1 MTAENL
7 ESVKRRV
14 QKLLAIAEH
23 ERSDPNEAAAAAGM
37 AEKIMRKYQL
47 DYADV
52 IMAALKKGD
61 DLSTEDIVCT
71 AKTNGTKTRTV
82 SPWVGMLAVAVAEL
96 NECGCKMG
104 WTPYIEACVRFF
116 GYTADVQLATWTL
129 GYLVETTNRLCN
141 EYKKTDEYAAGGRR
155 VLNGYRQGVSIGI
168 TQSLRRLAAAK
179 KNDVQTSTGTSL
191 MVVKQD
197 AIADAIA
204 AKYGEFKTR
213 VAKSKVSRG
222 DSFFQGLEDGR
233 KVNVSQT
240 PLTSATNPLLS

>member
-61 DLSTEDIVCT
+61 DLSTADIVCT
-71 AKTNGTKTRTV
+71 AKTNGTKTKTV
-82 SPWVGMLAVAVAEL
+82 SPWVGMLAVAVANL
-96 NECGCKMG
+96 NECGCKAG
-104 WTPYIEACVRFF
+104 WTETSEACVRFF
-116 GYTADVQLATWTL
+116 GYTADVQLSSWTL

-141 EYKKTDEYAAGGRR
+141 EYKKTEDYAIGGRQ

-168 TQSLRRLAAAK
+168 VQSLKALTKAK
-179 KNDVQTSTGTSL
+179 KAEIQTSTGTSL

-197 AIADAIA
+197 AIA

-213 VAKSKVSRG
+213 AAKSNVSRG
-222 DSFFQGLEDGR
+222 ESFFHGLQDGR
-233 KVNVSQT
+233 QVNVSQR
-240 PLTSATNPLLS
+240 PLTSVKAAQLS

>member
-1 MTAENL
+1 MSTEDL

-47 DYADV
+47 DYAEV
-52 IMAALKKGD
+52 IMTALKKGD

-71 AKTNGTKTRTV
+71 AKTNGTKTKVV
-82 SPWVGMLAVAVAEL
+82 SPWVGMIAVAIAEL

-104 WTPYIEACVRFF
+104 WTPNFEACVRFF
-116 GYTADVQLATWTL
+116 GFTADVQLATWTL

-141 EYKKTDEYAAGGRR
+141 EYKKTEEYLIGGRR

-168 TQSLRRLAAAK
+168 TQSLRKLASAK
-179 KNDVQTSTGTSL
+179 KQEVRTGTGTSL

-197 AIADAIA
+197 AIA

-213 VAKSKVSRG
+213 TAKSKVSRG
-222 DSFFQGLEDGR
+222 DSFFQGLSDGR
-233 KVNVSQT
+233 QVNVSQH
-240 PLTSATNPLLS
+240 PLTSTATVRLT

>member
-71 AKTNGTKTRTV
+71 AKTNGTKTKTV

-104 WTPYIEACVRFF
+104 WTSDNEACIRFF

-141 EYKKTDEYAAGGRR
+141 EYKKTEGYLTGGRR
-155 VLNGYRQGVSIGI
+155 VLNSYRHGVSIGI
-168 TQSLRRLAAAK
+168 TQSLRALAAAK
-179 KNDVQTSTGTSL
+179 TTEVQTSTGTSL
-191 MVVKQD
+191 MVVKQA
-197 AIADAIA
+197 AIAE
-204 AKYGEFKTR
+204 KYGKFETRLTKT
-213 VAKSKVSRG
+213 KVSRG
-222 DSFFQGLEDGR
+222 DSFFHGLADGR
-233 KVNVSQT
+233 KVNVDQH
-240 PLTSATNPLLS
+240 PLTSTATVRLA

>member
-1 MTAENL
+1 MTTENL

-71 AKTNGTKTRTV
+71 AKTNGTKTKTV

-96 NECGCKMG
+96 NECGCKIG
-104 WTPYIEACVRFF
+104 RTSNDEACVRFF
-116 GYTADVQLATWTL
+116 GFTADVQLATWTL

-141 EYKKTDEYAAGGRR
+141 EYKKTEEYLAGGRR
-155 VLNGYRQGVSIGI
+155 VLNSYRQGVSIGI
-168 TQSLRRLAAAK
+168 TQSVRNLAGAK
-179 KNDVQTSTGTSL
+179 KDEVRTGTGTSL

-197 AIADAIA
+197 AIA

-213 VAKSKVSRG
+213 PVASKVSRG
-222 DSFFQGLEDGR
+222 DSFFDGLSDGR
-233 KVNVSQT
+233 KVNISQH
-240 PLTSATNPLLS
+240 PLTSTASVWLT

>member
-1 MTAENL
+1 MTTENL
-7 ESVKRRV
+7 ESVVRRV

-47 DYADV
+47 DYAEV

-61 DLSTEDIVCT
+61 DLSTADIVCT
-71 AKTNGTKTRTV
+71 AKTNGTKVRSV
-82 SPWVGMLAVAVAEL
+82 PEWVGMLAVAVANL

-104 WTPYIEACVRFF
+104 WTENVEACVRFF
-116 GYTADVQLATWTL
+116 GYTADVQLSSWML

-141 EYKKTDEYAAGGRR
+141 EYKKSEGYAIGGRR
-155 VLNGYRQGVSIGI
+155 VLNDYRQGVSIGI
-168 TQSLRRLAAAK
+168 VQSLRALINVK
-179 KNDVQTSTGTSL
+179 KAEAQTSTGTSL

-197 AIADAIA
+197 AIV

-213 VAKSKVSRG
+213 TCKSQVSQG
-222 DSFFQGLEDGR
+222 ESFSHGLRDGR
-233 KVNVSQT
+233 QVNVSQR
-240 PLTSATNPLLS
+240 PLTSTVRAQLS

>member
-23 ERSDPNEAAAAAGM
+23 ERSNPNEAAAAAGM

-47 DYADV
+47 DCADV

-71 AKTNGTKTRTV
+71 AKTNGTKTKTV
-82 SPWVGMLAVAVAEL
+82 SLWVGMLAVAVAEL
-96 NECGCKMG
+96 NECGCKEG
-104 WTPYIEACVRFF
+104 WTSDFEACVRFF
-116 GYTADVQLATWTL
+116 GYTADVQLASWTL

-141 EYKKTDEYAAGGRR
+141 EYKKTEEYLVGGRR
-155 VLNGYRQGVSIGI
+155 VLNAYRQGVSIGI
-168 TQSLRRLAAAK
+168 TQSLKKLAAMK
-179 KNDVQTSTGTSL
+179 TTEVQTSTGTSL
-191 MVVKQD
+191 MVVKQG
-197 AIADAIA
+197 AIA

-213 VAKSKVSRG
+213 STKTKVNRG
-222 DSFFQGLEDGR
+222 ASFFCGLEDGR
-233 KVNVSQT
+233 KVNVDQR
-240 PLTSATNPLLS
+240 PLTASATPQLS

>member
-71 AKTNGTKTRTV
+71 AKTNGTKTKVV
-82 SPWVGMLAVAVAEL
+82 STWVGMIAVAVAEL
-96 NECGCKMG
+96 TECGCRAS
-104 WTPYIEACVRFF
+104 WTEEFEACVRFF
-116 GYTADVQLATWTL
+116 GYTADVQLASWML
-129 GYLVETTNRLCN
+129 GYLVATTNRLCD
-141 EYKKTDEYAAGGRR
+141 EYKKTDEYMIGGRR
-155 VLNGYRQGVSIGI
+155 ILNSYRQGVSIGI
-168 TQSLRRLAAAK
+168 TQAIRALVAAK
-179 KNDVQTSTGTSL
+179 KSEVQTNAGTSL

-197 AIADAIA
+197 AIA

-213 VAKSKVSRG
+213 TPKTKVSHG
-222 DSFFQGLEDGR
+222 ESFFQGLSDGR
-233 KVNVSQT
+233 KVDISQR
-240 PLTSATNPLLS
+240 PLPSAKAAAGRLA